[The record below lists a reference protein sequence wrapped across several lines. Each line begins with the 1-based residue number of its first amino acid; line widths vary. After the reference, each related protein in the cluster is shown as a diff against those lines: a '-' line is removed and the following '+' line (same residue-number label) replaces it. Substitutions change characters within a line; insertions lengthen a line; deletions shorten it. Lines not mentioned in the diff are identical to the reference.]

1 MKKNKLKSI
10 IVTILMK
17 IVAILLSIFLSTLA
31 FETPQLCLFC
41 KHCIPN
47 NKFSKC
53 SLFPKIKDNVVL
65 LNKDN
70 KPMYY
75 YCHTARN
82 MNDMCGIE
90 GKLFES

>member
-1 MKKNKLKSI
+1 
-10 IVTILMK
+10 MK
-17 IVAILLSIFLSTLA
+17 IVTILLSIFLPSLC

-65 LNKDN
+65 LNKVN
-70 KPMYY
+70 KPIHY
-75 YCHTARN
+75 YCYTARN
-82 MNDMCGIE
+82 MDDMCGTE
-90 GKLFES
+90 GKHFES